1 MTGGCETHSQLYNVQ
16 ISSETSK
23 TVSNNKKYFNVLDY
37 LDFGRVT
44 GAGDNKATRRFKA
57 LSKDTATLLNAN
69 TALMNTKD
77 MATYSNA
84 VADARQVGSQS
95 I

>member
-1 MTGGCETHSQLYNVQ
+1 
-16 ISSETSK
+16 
-23 TVSNNKKYFNVLDY
+23 
-37 LDFGRVT
+37 
-44 GAGDNKATRRFKA
+44 
-57 LSKDTATLLNAN
+57 
-69 TALMNTKD
+69 LMNTKD

>member
-1 MTGGCETHSQLYNVQ
+1 
-16 ISSETSK
+16 
-23 TVSNNKKYFNVLDY
+23 
-37 LDFGRVT
+37 VT

-57 LSKDTATLLNAN
+57 LSKDTATLLNDN